1 MSIEQRRSKRI
12 AAGGGDMLDIIPE
25 ISILYDFYGVLLP
38 PKQREIFRLYYE
50 DNLSLGEIAE
60 EYGLTRQGIHETI
73 KRGEKKLRDF
83 EKKLGLIRKF
93 KQEKQIIDEMKEN
106 IRQLIQMRKEDVQLI
121 SELKELVKEMDQLVQ

>member
-1 MSIEQRRSKRI
+1 
-12 AAGGGDMLDIIPE
+12 MLDNITE

-60 EYGLTRQGIHETI
+60 EYGLTRQGIHETV

-83 EKKLGLIRKF
+83 EAKLRLIHRFNKEEEIT
-93 KQEKQIIDEMKEN
+93 EKLEKDIE
-106 IRQLIQMRKEDVQLI
+106 QLIYERKEDP
-121 SELKELVKEMDQLVQ
+121 ELTARLEQIKARIVKLNQ

>member
-1 MSIEQRRSKRI
+1 
-12 AAGGGDMLDIIPE
+12 MLDIIPE

-50 DNLSLGEIAE
+50 DNLSLGEIAK
-60 EYGLTRQGIHETI
+60 EYGLTRQGIHETV

-93 KQEKQIIDEMKEN
+93 NEEKKIIDKLKQG
-106 IRQLIQMRKEDVQLI
+106 IGQLIQTRKEDAQLI
-121 SELKELVKEMDQLVQ
+121 SELELLIIEMDQLGQ

>member
-1 MSIEQRRSKRI
+1 
-12 AAGGGDMLDIIPE
+12 MLDSITE

-60 EYGLTRQGIHETI
+60 EYGLTRQGIHETV

-83 EKKLGLIRKF
+83 EVKLRQIRKF
-93 KQEKQIIDEMKEN
+93 ETEEEIIEKLQEN
-106 IRQLIQMRKEDVQLI
+106 IDQMINERKEDP
-121 SELKELVKEMDQLVQ
+121 ELTAALQQIKEKLATLNQ

>member
-1 MSIEQRRSKRI
+1 
-12 AAGGGDMLDIIPE
+12 MLDIIPE